1 MYELPQS
8 LLVAN
13 PINSYLLNSPMH
25 PQCVKGADDG
35 LTFYVQNKSPGKE
48 KEPLMARDQ
57 REPCGP
63 PFMLVP

>member
-25 PQCVKGADDG
+25 PQGVKGADDG
-35 LTFYVQNKSPGKE
+35 LTFRTN
-48 KEPLMARDQ
+48 PLAR
-57 REPCGP
+57 RRNH
-63 PFMLVP
+63 

>member
-35 LTFYVQNKSPGKE
+35 LTFYVQQIPWQGE
-48 KEPLMARDQ
+48 GTID
-57 REPCGP
+57 GP
-63 PFMLVP
+63 